1 MVRTR
6 RPGALTAPA
15 SSHRR
20 RDRNRRRSTVGVE
33 REPRLGR
40 RLHHL
45 AAAGAVGLAATA
57 LLAGAGLASA
67 AGSGAPTHLVTTTPP
82 GKKSVSKVVW
92 AVNATIITLDPIFT
106 FTYSENTAV
115 SLMCQS
121 LLQQAPTGK
130 IEPGLA
136 TVSTPKPTTMV
147 LTLQKGVKFWD
158 GHAATSAD
166 VVYSLDRAMNP
177 SLGGYFTAVFSEVKS
192 IAATGP
198 ETVTITLKEP
208 TAWLEDE
215 LSGMPGVVIEKTY
228 AEKEGK
234 KYGTPSGG
242 IMCTGAYEYK
252 SWTPGVGVVA
262 VANPHYWQHGVKP
275 LVKQITLK
283 GETTT
288 SALSNGLVTGAI
300 DGAYTMIE
308 EANTFRLL
316 ESSSAVKVYFGPS
329 DALSGFV
336 VGTLHG
342 PLGNVKVRQALSLAL
357 NRESIVKTVF
367 GGAAQL
373 PRWFT
378 NPTMFAY
385 AKSTFEHAYDKA
397 ATVRQT
403 IPQAKKLLKEAGDVG
418 KTITIGMSDQIE
430 EFSALADAFKAAGD
444 AIGLNVVEK
453 AFSAED
459 YGELFTTA
467 KLRSGLA
474 GWFTLDYGTYSAPT
488 AMLSTIELPH
498 ASENYDTFSTAKITS
513 LLEQAR
519 ATLNPTTRA
528 DLNIEV
534 EQLTMK
540 ELPWIPFVEPY
551 TTLVLNSSLTGAYAS
566 FSYMWSPWANS
577 LGGKA

>member
-1 MVRTR
+1 MTRTR
-6 RPGALTAPA
+6 SARAAARGRGAKGAQEGGRLPRRFAATATA
-15 SSHRR
+15 
-20 RDRNRRRSTVGVE
+20 T
-33 REPRLGR
+33 
-40 RLHHL
+40 L
-45 AAAGAVGLAATA
+45 AAAA
-57 LLAGAGLASA
+57 LLAAGGLAGA
-67 AGSGAPTHLVTTTPP
+67 AGSGAPSHLVTTTPA
-82 GKKSVSKVVW
+82 GTKTVSKVVW

-106 FTYSENTAV
+106 FTYPENTAV

-121 LLQQAPTGK
+121 LLEQAPTGA

-136 TVSTPKPTTMV
+136 TLSTPKPTTMV
-147 LTLQKGVKFWD
+147 LTLHAGEKFWD
-158 GHAATSAD
+158 GHAVTPAD
-166 VVYSLDRAMNP
+166 VVYSLERAANP
-177 SLGGYFTAVFSEVKS
+177 KLGGYFTTVFSEVKS
-192 IAATGP
+192 IAASGSD
-198 ETVTITLKEP
+198 TVTITLKKP
-208 TAWLEDE
+208 TSWLEDE
-215 LSGMPGVVIEKTY
+215 LSGMPGVVIEKAY

-234 KYGTPSGG
+234 NYGTPAGG

-275 LVKQITLK
+275 LVKEIVLK

-288 SALSNGLVTGAI
+288 SALSDGFLTGAI

-329 DALSGFV
+329 DAMSGFV

-342 PLGNVKVRQALSLAL
+342 PLGNVKVRQALSLAI
-357 NRESIVKTVF
+357 NRNSIVKEVF

-385 AKSTFEHAYDKA
+385 AKSTFEHAYDSA
-397 ATVRQT
+397 PTLRQT
-403 IPQAKKLLKEAGDVG
+403 IAEAKKLLKEAGAVG
-418 KTITIGMSDQIE
+418 KTITIGMSDQIA
-430 EFSALADAFKAAGD
+430 EFSALADAVKSAGQ

-459 YGELFTTA
+459 YGELFTTP
-467 KLRSGLA
+467 KLRQGLA

-488 AMLSTIELPH
+488 AMLSTIELPG
-498 ASENYDTFSTAKITS
+498 ASENYDTFSTPQITS
-513 LLEQAR
+513 LLDSAR
-519 ATLNPTTRA
+519 TTLNPTARA
-528 DLNIEV
+528 ELNIKAEK
-534 EQLTMK
+534 LTIK

-551 TTLVLNSSLTGAYAS
+551 TTLVLNSGLTGAFAS

-577 LGGKA
+577 LGGKS